1 MSRELSDFR
10 YQTSMVC
17 HLMSDICC
25 LSTVY
30 CQIVAKVQRMTSAEW
45 RIMRRYTHEET
56 TMDYTIRAMVE
67 DDFPRVN
74 RLLLEIHA
82 YHVAGVPFFFRLPE
96 RAADVIPNDLIRGK
110 LGDPEALVL
119 VAEAGPAINAGRWAH
134 VEARGVT
141 EMWRGR
147 GVGRA
152 LMERAEAWGRQRGC
166 SAVHL
171 EVWGFNAA
179 ALAFY
184 ERLGYGPVLVRM
196 RKEL

>member
-1 MSRELSDFR
+1 
-10 YQTSMVC
+10 
-17 HLMSDICC
+17 
-25 LSTVY
+25 
-30 CQIVAKVQRMTSAEW
+30 
-45 RIMRRYTHEET
+45 
-56 TMDYTIRAMVE
+56 MDYTIRAMVE

-119 VAEAGPAINAGRWAH
+119 VAEAGEAIIAVLWANVRVREAGPAIHAGRWAH
-134 VEARGVT
+134 VEALGVT

>member
-1 MSRELSDFR
+1 
-10 YQTSMVC
+10 MV
-17 HLMSDICC
+17 
-25 LSTVY
+25 
-30 CQIVAKVQRMTSAEW
+30 
-45 RIMRRYTHEET
+45 
-56 TMDYTIRAMVE
+56 
-67 DDFPRVN
+67 
-74 RLLLEIHA
+74 HA

-119 VAEAGPAINAGRWAH
+119 VAEAGEAIIAVLWANVRVREAGPAIHAGRWAH
-134 VEARGVT
+134 VEALGVT

-152 LMERAEAWGRQRGC
+152 LMERAEAGGRQRGC

-184 ERLGYGPVLVRM
+184 ERLGYGPDGLRPYKRYHALRPM
-196 RKEL
+196 LLQASG